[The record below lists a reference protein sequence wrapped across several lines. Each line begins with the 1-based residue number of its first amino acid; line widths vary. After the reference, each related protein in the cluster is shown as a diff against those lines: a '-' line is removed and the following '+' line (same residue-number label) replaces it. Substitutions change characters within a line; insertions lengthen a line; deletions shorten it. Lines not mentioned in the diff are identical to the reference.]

1 MYFQAKELE
10 LEVYEL
16 MGKYG
21 LGEVGLSGLSPWDVT
36 ATGWE
41 IIALQNNIIP
51 QRAMI
56 NGCMVQLLPKWLKSD
71 ITHIR
76 STYPVLFYFPLF

>member
-21 LGEVGLSGLSPWDVT
+21 LGEVGLSGLSP
-36 ATGWE
+36 
-41 IIALQNNIIP
+41 
-51 QRAMI
+51 
-56 NGCMVQLLPKWLKSD
+56 
-71 ITHIR
+71 
-76 STYPVLFYFPLF
+76 